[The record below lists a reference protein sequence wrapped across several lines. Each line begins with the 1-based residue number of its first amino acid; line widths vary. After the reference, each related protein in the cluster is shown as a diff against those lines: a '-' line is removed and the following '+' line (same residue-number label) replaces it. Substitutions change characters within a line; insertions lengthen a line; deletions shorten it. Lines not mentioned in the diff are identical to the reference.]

1 MRTYK
6 IKEIT
11 NRIFSGGT
19 PSTTRP
25 DYWDGDLNWLSSGET
40 RNPFIKSTEK
50 KITTIGVSNSSTRL
64 AHIGDTVI
72 ASAGQGYT
80 RGQTSL
86 LKINTYIN
94 QSIVALEPNKQIVV
108 PEYLFYNL
116 SNRYDEMRLLSDSSS
131 TRGSITTKMVSDMTI
146 NLPNISDQQH
156 IVDTIGSVD
165 DLIEKNKRII
175 SKLEEHITLN
185 FLSIYKDVEE
195 NKTLKELCQ
204 ILLGGTPPRENTMY
218 WNGDI
223 PWINSGEINKD
234 AILEATEYITQL
246 GLNKSA
252 AKLMP
257 KNTVVLA
264 ITGATLG
271 QVSILKISCC
281 ANQSVVGIVPSTGL
295 PCEYLFP
302 LIKYKISKLVSMQT
316 GGAQQHINKD
326 NIGSLKIFV
335 PNKKEMDLFLNKTKP
350 LFSEQERLLFENK
363 SLISIKQQLL
373 NKYF

>member
-1 MRTYK
+1 M
-6 IKEIT
+6 
-11 NRIFSGGT
+11 
-19 PSTTRP
+19 
-25 DYWDGDLNWLSSGET
+25 
-40 RNPFIKSTEK
+40 
-50 KITTIGVSNSSTRL
+50 
-64 AHIGDTVI
+64 I
-72 ASAGQGYT
+72 A
-80 RGQTSL
+80 
-86 LKINTYIN
+86 K
-94 QSIVALEPNKQIVV
+94 NKQ
-108 PEYLFYNL
+108 
-116 SNRYDEMRLLSDSSS
+116 
-131 TRGSITTKMVSDMTI
+131 
-146 NLPNISDQQH
+146 
-156 IVDTIGSVD
+156 
-165 DLIEKNKRII
+165 II
-175 SKLEEHITLN
+175 SKLEEYITLN

-204 ILLGGTPPRENTMY
+204 ILLGGTPSRENKMY

-335 PNKKEMDLFLNKTKP
+335 PSKKDMDLFLNKTKP
-350 LFSEQERLLFENK
+350 FFNEQERLLFENK
-363 SLISIKQQLL
+363 LLISIKQQLL
-373 NKYF
+373 DKYF